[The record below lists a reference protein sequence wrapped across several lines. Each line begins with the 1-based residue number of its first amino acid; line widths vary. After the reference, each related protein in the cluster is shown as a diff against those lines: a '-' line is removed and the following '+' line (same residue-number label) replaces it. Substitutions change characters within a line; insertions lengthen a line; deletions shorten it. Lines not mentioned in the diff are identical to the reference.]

1 MLLMVEKGIIG
12 RRFHAIH
19 RYVKAND
26 KCIKDYAKDKETPY
40 LKYQDV
46 NKLYGRAIS
55 QKLPVND
62 FKWVGDIFGFDE
74 ILKNVLIKKVMKD
87 IFLKLIF
94 HTQKIYITFTM
105 IYLFL
110 PERVKI
116 QKALSHGLVLKK
128 VNRNTKF
135 NKKAWLKQYIDT
147 NTELRKKKKQFRKR
161 LSQVDVQRSFWENH
175 GKCLKTQEH

>member
-1 MLLMVEKGIIG
+1 
-12 RRFHAIH
+12 
-19 RYVKAND
+19 
-26 KCIKDYAKDKETPY
+26 
-40 LKYQDV
+40 
-46 NKLYGRAIS
+46 
-55 QKLPVND
+55 
-62 FKWVGDIFGFDE
+62 
-74 ILKNVLIKKVMKD
+74 
-87 IFLKLIF
+87 
-94 HTQKIYITFTM
+94 M

-147 NTELRKKKKQFRKR
+147 NTELRKKKKQFWKR